1 MSRSSIRVAL
11 ALMSIL
17 AIAGVVVPTATDR
30 HPTLGLDLQGG
41 FSVVLQAREVDGRM
55 PSEDSVEKA
64 KDIIRQR
71 VDGLGVAEPE
81 ITRQGR
87 TVVVQLPG
95 VTDRE
100 QAESVVGCTARLE
113 FRPVLMSQV
122 HPDALGDLQPPEPIE
137 EPDADGEPVDDDPA
151 GGPAG
156 EDETGAGALG
166 AGTGEGAAPA
176 QFAPTTTIP
185 APEPVPETVPE
196 TVPTETVP
204 TETVPDPQETD
215 PAPIVDD
222 ADESTSS
229 CGSGADGRGPI
240 DPQPDGSASFPSEDR
255 AFMYDLG
262 PVGFTGDAL
271 TTADPV
277 LVNGQWTVSVEVR
290 DDSRSIANE
299 AFNACYQGLPSCPA
313 LGDTTRGGGGS
324 IAMVLDG
331 EVVSAPQ
338 VQAANLA
345 SDSFSISGNFTE
357 SDAKDLAVVLRYGS
371 LPVEFEQA
379 ALQQVSATLGEE
391 SLRAGLFA
399 GLLGV
404 AALAIYMILYYR
416 GFGVIVVLSLL
427 VWGALMY
434 GLVSLLSV
442 TQGLALTLAGITGI
456 IVSVGTTVD
465 TYVVVFERVKDE
477 IRGGRSVKAATE
489 LGYERGIRTVLT
501 ANAAAF
507 IGAFLLWWL
516 TVGPVRGFAY
526 FLGLSVLLDLFV
538 AVLFTRPLMVVL
550 SRSPRFAAA
559 RFFGTGA
566 RVRKDDTQVVVP

>member
-1 MSRSSIRVAL
+1 MTRSSIRVAL
-11 ALMSIL
+11 AFMSIL
-17 AIAGVVVPTATDR
+17 AIAGVVVPVATDR

-113 FRPVLMSQV
+113 FRPVLMTQV
-122 HPDALGDLQPPEPIE
+122 HPDALGDLELPEPIE
-137 EPDADGEPVDDDPA
+137 TPDGSDEPVDE
-151 GGPAG
+151 GTG
-156 EDETGAGALG
+156 EPEAPEGEEETGAGALG
-166 AGTGEGAAPA
+166 ATTGEGAAPA

-185 APEPVPETVPE
+185 EPEPVPETVPE
-196 TVPTETVP
+196 ETLPTETVP
-204 TETVPDPQETD
+204 VPQETL
-215 PAPIVDD
+215 PESVVD
-222 ADESTSS
+222 AEGGSSSS
-229 CGSGADGRGPI
+229 CGSGEDGRGPI
-240 DPQPDGSASFPSEDR
+240 DPQPDGSASFPSDDR
-255 AFMYDLG
+255 AYMYDLG

-271 TTADPV
+271 ANADPV
-277 LVNGQWTVSVEVR
+277 LVNVEWTVSVEAR
-290 DDSRSIANE
+290 DESRSIANE
-299 AFNACYQGLPSCPA
+299 AFNACYQGLPTCPA
-313 LGDTTRGGGGS
+313 LGDTSRGGGGS
-324 IAMVLDG
+324 IAIVLDG

-345 SDSFSISGNFTE
+345 SDSFSISGTFTE
-357 SDAKDLAVVLRYGS
+357 SDAKDLALVLRYGS

-391 SLRAGLFA
+391 SLQAGLIA
-399 GLLGV
+399 GLIGV
-404 AALAIYMILYYR
+404 VALAVYMILYYR

-434 GLVSLLSV
+434 GLVSLLST

-456 IVSVGTTVD
+456 IVSIGTTVD

-477 IRGGRSVKAATE
+477 IRGGRSVRAATE

-507 IGAFLLWWL
+507 LGAFLLWWL

-538 AVLFTRPLMVVL
+538 AVLFTRPLMLAL

-566 RVRKDDTQVVVP
+566 TVRQDDTQVVVP